1 MKNMKNKKLWLHL
14 NTFKPGPEFTEFEI
28 VHQPDWLNTCHYE
41 F

>member
-28 VHQPDWLNTCHYE
+28 VHQPDWLNICHYE